1 MKMFVF
7 SMRTFDELPCF
18 EKYCPQYGIEYDY
31 TTETPCMDN
40 LELAKG
46 YDVVNVITTVFD
58 QPMLK
63 KLHDMD
69 VNVLP
74 PERSV
79 TIILMWTMQ
88 KVLKWGSSI
97 SVILPTV

>member
-1 MKMFVF
+1 MRMFVF

-18 EKYCPQYGIEYDY
+18 EKYCPKYGIEYDY

-58 QPMLK
+58 
-63 KLHDMD
+63 
-69 VNVLP
+69 
-74 PERSV
+74 
-79 TIILMWTMQ
+79 
-88 KVLKWGSSI
+88 
-97 SVILPTV
+97 